1 VSFLFLIGDWMMIL
15 KRFFAFLLLCS
26 VFALPSTG
34 ITASRQENALVSLGR
49 TKGTYSLTHSGP
61 IINVSDYTGE
71 TDQERIQNALN
82 DVPQDGAVVFV
93 PAGVWQACNLTAK
106 SGTTIMGENGT
117 VLERPADTTVPFV
130 TFENVTDFAVT
141 SLTFDGQN
149 VTDATGILV
158 VNGSNFSISDSVFED
173 IASNAVH
180 IVGETENF
188 VVERNFFINSS
199 QASVLIFGSPGI
211 REISDF
217 LVVNNSLIGCLGNG
231 KIGVAFAA
239 NGTVADNY
247 VVGSTYGIAT
257 RCDSDIAIR
266 NNRIE
271 NCSSFGIYLG
281 TQPADAGTFDI
292 DITDNYVAGC
302 NVGIARYYGTGSV
315 VNVTVANNTMVYNSQ
330 LDIFADFPGSFLNNT
345 LTSRQSVKLAVVPRD
360 FVGNVNL
367 NGTPIIPP
375 DVDDDGRVN
384 MRDLGIVCRLYGTTQ
399 ASENWNP
406 RADVIQDGVIDMR
419 DVGFCAKCFMSVS

>member
-1 VSFLFLIGDWMMIL
+1 MMVL
-15 KRFFAFLLLCS
+15 KGFFAFLLLCS
-26 VFALPSTG
+26 AFLLIPTGTAGLKRVDTSVSFNPTRSTHGLPYSG
-34 ITASRQENALVSLGR
+34 LV
-49 TKGTYSLTHSGP
+49 
-61 IINVSDYTGE
+61 INVSDYTGE
-71 TDQERIQNALN
+71 TDEERIQKALN
-82 DVPQDGAVVFV
+82 DVPQEGAMVFV

-117 VLERPADTTVPFV
+117 VLERPANTTVPFV
-130 TFENVTDFAVT
+130 TFENVTDFAIT

-149 VTDATGILV
+149 VTDATGVLV
-158 VNGSNFSISDSVFED
+158 VNGTNFSISDSVFED
-173 IASNAVH
+173 IASNALH

-247 VVGSTYGIAT
+247 VVGCTYGIAT
-257 RCDSDIAIR
+257 RCDSDIVIR

-281 TQPADAGTFDI
+281 TQPADAGSFGI

-330 LDIFADFPGSFLNNT
+330 LDIFADFSGSFFNNT

-384 MRDLGIVCRLYGTTQ
+384 MRDVGIVCRVYGATRV
-399 ASENWNP
+399 SENWNP